1 MSPFYFMANY
11 RKIWEDHYGPIPK
24 DENGVTYDIHH
35 IDGNRKNNCISNLKA
50 VSLLEHWQIHIDQ
63 SDYAAANRI
72 SDRMQGLV
80 EYHDMHGENNPAYK
94 RFWINNGTNNRFIK
108 DIKDMP
114 IGWNIGMSN
123 TTRQKVRDNM
133 KGTKDTIWIND
144 GITNKCIE
152 KNSDIPDGWL
162 KGMIKKYKIGTSC
175 NYGRVLISKDSECKY
190 IEKDKTLPDGW
201 KIGRYK
207 EYCKKYGRRK
217 N

>member
-1 MSPFYFMANY
+1 
-11 RKIWEDHYGPIPK
+11 
-24 DENGVTYDIHH
+24 
-35 IDGNRKNNCISNLKA
+35 
-50 VSLLEHWQIHIDQ
+50 
-63 SDYAAANRI
+63 
-72 SDRMQGLV
+72 MQGLV

-201 KIGRYK
+201 KIGRSK